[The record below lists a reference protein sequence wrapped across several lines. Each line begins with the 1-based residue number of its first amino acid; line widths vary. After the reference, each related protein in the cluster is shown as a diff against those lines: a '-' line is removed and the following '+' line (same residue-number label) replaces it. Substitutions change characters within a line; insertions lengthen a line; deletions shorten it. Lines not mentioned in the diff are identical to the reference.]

1 MPIKHLL
8 TISKPNM
15 NSYKN
20 NKNHNNNI
28 TTTTTTKKP
37 QYNWVVTHRSQPS
50 YKQVKTTKT

>member
-37 QYNWVVTHRSQPS
+37 QYNWVVTHRSYS

>member
-1 MPIKHLL
+1 
-8 TISKPNM
+8 M

-28 TTTTTTKKP
+28 TTTTTTKKT
-37 QYNWVVTHRSQPS
+37 QYNWVVTHRNQPS

>member
-1 MPIKHLL
+1 MPIKLLL

-37 QYNWVVTHRSQPS
+37 QYNWVVTHRSYS